1 MQNPAVQI
9 TANYTII
16 HIVLGF
22 LGNLVW
28 LLWAGYFCG
37 AEVNEALGIYSTWG
51 LAQVFRN
58 SKTQD
63 SHLQLELH
71 TCPGTDLGKDNTLVT
86 THMFLEIKLK
96 NETVKESEEVGDSGE
111 EDATWDWGIVLDGI
125 SIDGRWT
132 RGL

>member
-1 MQNPAVQI
+1 M
-9 TANYTII
+9 
-16 HIVLGF
+16 
-22 LGNLVW
+22 
-28 LLWAGYFCG
+28 
-37 AEVNEALGIYSTWG
+37 
-51 LAQVFRN
+51 
-58 SKTQD
+58 
-63 SHLQLELH
+63 
-71 TCPGTDLGKDNTLVT
+71 GKDNTLVT